1 MSGIISRLCK
11 VFQHNW
17 LATLYFNFRMLPFSQ
32 AIHLPFDF
40 AHSVRFASLKGK
52 VRLNVEGRLHRAM
65 VRVGGRD
72 SDIMPR
78 RETVILIDGE
88 LEVRGDCVELGNGVS
103 LVVREGGHLSLG
115 RKNRLGAMCKIYC
128 ARRIEIGD
136 EVGISWECQI
146 YDTNFHSMRDCS
158 TGLDIH
164 PDGEVHIGSCNWIGN
179 RCSICK
185 GTYTPDRLIVASN
198 SLLNRDYRSVPVNSM
213 VAGQPARVVKSNVIR
228 LFEGRDI

>member
-1 MSGIISRLCK
+1 MSGIISRICK

-52 VRLNVEGRLHRAM
+52 VMLNVEGPLHRAM
-65 VRVGGRD
+65 IRVGGRD
-72 SDIMPR
+72 SDIMSR
-78 RETVILIDGE
+78 HESVVTIDGV
-88 LEVRGDCVELGNGVS
+88 LEVRGDSIEIGNGVS
-103 LVVREGGHLSLG
+103 LMISKGGHLLLNG
-115 RKNRLGAMCKIYC
+115 KVRFGAMCKIFCFRY
-128 ARRIEIGD
+128 IEIAEENRIG
-136 EVGISWECQI
+136 WESQI
-146 YDTNFHSMRDCS
+146 YDTNFHVMRDCY

-198 SLLNRDYRSVPVNSM
+198 SLLNRDYRSIPVNSM